1 MAPILIEFVNTERLQ
16 SFIFAPSRL
25 ARLAIVTHLGA
36 RLKFEAAANGG
47 LIFSGNPVWTASLLF
62 FKLKIIA
69 PTLCR

>member
-1 MAPILIEFVNTERLQ
+1 MAPSLIGLVNTERLQ
-16 SFIFAPSRL
+16 SSIFAPFRL
-25 ARLAIVTHLGA
+25 AGLANVTHFTA

>member
-1 MAPILIEFVNTERLQ
+1 VAPILIEFVNTERLQ

-47 LIFSGNPVWTASLLF
+47 LIFFQGARLDDAGLASFALL
-62 FKLKIIA
+62 
-69 PTLCR
+69 